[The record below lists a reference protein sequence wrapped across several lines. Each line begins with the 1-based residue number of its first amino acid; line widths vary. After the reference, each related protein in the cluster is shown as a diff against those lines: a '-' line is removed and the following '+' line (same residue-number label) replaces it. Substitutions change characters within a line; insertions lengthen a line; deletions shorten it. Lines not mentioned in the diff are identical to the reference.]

1 MFGLSCTPSVRE
13 GADLIERNQ
22 RIVKSTLPT
31 AALELLQQSEQT
43 HPVLITEAD
52 LLKLPE
58 AIQRYLRYTRVVGK
72 EPIHTVRLKQR
83 GFFRTQPGQK
93 WLPMVAEEY
102 FTTNPLAFL
111 WYGKIRLFPLIAI
124 SAWDRFSNGHGNL
137 LVKPLSLVT
146 LADVHGP
153 EADQSELLRYLGEII
168 WFPTAWLSDAI
179 EWQAIDAQS
188 VKVTTRQPSVT
199 VSAVLHVNEPGQMT
213 HLTAERYMA
222 ERKSYKL
229 ERWSA
234 QCKEYQEVSG
244 MLIPTRVE
252 VTWNL
257 ESGDF
262 SYFRGE
268 ITEIEYNQSGRVT
281 VF

>member
-1 MFGLSCTPSVRE
+1 MR
-13 GADLIERNQ
+13 
-22 RIVKSTLPT
+22 STIPT

-52 LLKLPE
+52 VLTLPE
-58 AIQRYLRYTRVVGK
+58 AMQRYLRYVHVVGK
-72 EPIHTVRLKQR
+72 EPIQTVRLKQR

-111 WYGKIRLFPLIAI
+111 WRGKIRLFPFISI
-124 SAWDRFSNGHGNL
+124 SAWDRFSNGHGSL
-137 LVKPLSLVT
+137 LVKLLSLVP

-153 EADQSELLRYLGEII
+153 EADQGELLRYLGEII
-168 WFPTAWLSDAI
+168 WFPTAWLSDAV

-188 VKVTTRQPSVT
+188 VQVTIRQPSVT
-199 VSAVLHVNEPGQMT
+199 VSAVLYVNEQGQMT
-213 HLTAERYMA
+213 HLTAERSRT
-222 ERKSYKL
+222 EGKSYRL

-234 QCKEYQEVSG
+234 QCHEYQEVSG
-244 MLIPTRVE
+244 LLIPTRVE

-257 ESGDF
+257 ASGDF

-281 VF
+281 VL

>member
-1 MFGLSCTPSVRE
+1 MRST
-13 GADLIERNQ
+13 IRN
-22 RIVKSTLPT
+22 S
-31 AALELLQQSEQT
+31 ALELWQQSEQT

-52 LLKLPE
+52 VLRLPE
-58 AIQRYLRYTRVVGK
+58 AMQRYLRYAHVVGK
-72 EPIHTVRLKQR
+72 EPIQTVRLKQR

-102 FTTNPLAFL
+102 FTTNPFAFL
-111 WYGKIRLFPLIAI
+111 WCGKIRLFPLISI
-124 SAWDRFSNGHGNL
+124 SAWDRFSDGHGSL
-137 LVKPLSLVT
+137 RVKLLSLVP
-146 LADVHGP
+146 LAEVHGP
-153 EADQSELLRYLGEII
+153 EADQGELLRYLGEII
-168 WFPTAWLSDAI
+168 WFPTAWLSDSI

-188 VKVTTRQPSVT
+188 VKVTIRQPSAT
-199 VSAVLHVNEPGQMT
+199 VSAVLHVNEQGQMT
-213 HLTAERYMA
+213 HLTAERFMA
-222 ERKSYKL
+222 EGKSHRL

-234 QCKEYQEVSG
+234 QCQEYQEVSG

-257 ESGDF
+257 ASGDF

>member
-1 MFGLSCTPSVRE
+1 MR
-13 GADLIERNQ
+13 
-22 RIVKSTLPT
+22 STIPT
-31 AALELLQQSEQT
+31 AALELLQQGEQT

-52 LLKLPE
+52 VLTLPE
-58 AIQRYLRYTRVVGK
+58 AMQRYLRYVHVVGK
-72 EPIHTVRLKQR
+72 EPIQTVRLKQR

-111 WYGKIRLFPLIAI
+111 WRGKIRLFPFISI
-124 SAWDRFSNGHGNL
+124 SAWDRFSNGHGSL
-137 LVKPLSLVT
+137 LVKLLSLVP

-153 EADQSELLRYLGEII
+153 EADQGELLRYLGEII
-168 WFPTAWLSDAI
+168 WFPTAWLSDAV

-188 VKVTTRQPSVT
+188 VQVTIRQPSVT
-199 VSAVLHVNEPGQMT
+199 VSAVLYVNEQGQMT
-213 HLTAERYMA
+213 HLTAERSMA
-222 ERKSYKL
+222 ERKSYRL

-234 QCKEYQEVSG
+234 QCHEYQEVSG
-244 MLIPTRVE
+244 LLIPTRVE

-257 ESGDF
+257 ASGDF

-281 VF
+281 VL